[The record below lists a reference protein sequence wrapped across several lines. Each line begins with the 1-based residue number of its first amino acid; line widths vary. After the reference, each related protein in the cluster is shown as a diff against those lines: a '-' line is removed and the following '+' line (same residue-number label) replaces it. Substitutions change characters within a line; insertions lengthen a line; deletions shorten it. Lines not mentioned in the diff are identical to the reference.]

1 MKVIAVKLPE
11 ETIGRLKEEA
21 RATGR
26 TVASLLRERLEA
38 PPEAGPRSVHD
49 LTADL
54 AGCLEGGRRSATNRR
69 RKFRRP

>member
-26 TVASLLRERLEA
+26 TVAALLRERLEA
-38 PPEAGPRSVHD
+38 PLDAGDRSVYG
-49 LTADL
+49 LTSDL
-54 AGCLEGGRRSATNRR
+54 AGCLAGSRRSANNKR
-69 RKFRRP
+69 RKFRRS